1 MKANKLGTYKGEA
14 VYLTGDGLAIEKDYQ
29 HLIEV
34 RSPWGIAEIVHS
46 ILGEKELH
54 GLKGLKHLSMRVK
67 VASTKCRDCG
77 EYGAWQHD
85 LREYDPDF
93 ETGIYGGHNGEFIVY
108 LCDECDQERRK
119 EVSK

>member
-1 MKANKLGTYKGEA
+1 MKTTQLGKLDSKA
-14 VYLTGDGLAIEKDYQ
+14 VCFTENSLAVEEDHEYLREMSSE
-29 HLIEV
+29 EV
-34 RSPWGIAEIVHS
+34 ARFVHE

-54 GLKGLKHLSMRVK
+54 GLKGLDYLNMRVN
-67 VASTKCRDCG
+67 VASTKCWDCG

-93 ETGIYGGHNGEFIVY
+93 GTGIYGGHNGEFIVY
-108 LCDECDQERRK
+108 LCAECDKKRRK